1 MHTLSLLVM
10 PQRLAICQMAH
21 DAQIP
26 QWATNDSFFSI
37 SKSDHELSIV
47 CSESVVPGDIHA
59 EKAWRSIKVQGPL
72 DFSLTGIL
80 ASLAAPLAQAKISIF
95 AISTFDTDYILVK
108 DDNLNKAVQVLSMF
122 CNIQR

>member
-10 PQRLAICQMAH
+10 PQKLAVCQMEH

-26 QWATNDSFFSI
+26 QWAINDSFFSI
-37 SKSDHELSIV
+37 SKSDDELSVV
-47 CSESVVPGDIHA
+47 CSEDLVPHHIRA
-59 EKAWRSIKVQGPL
+59 ERGWRSIKVQGPL

-80 ASLAAPLAQAKISIF
+80 ASLAAPLAQANISIF

-108 DDNLNKAVQVLSMF
+108 EGNLEKAIQVLSMF